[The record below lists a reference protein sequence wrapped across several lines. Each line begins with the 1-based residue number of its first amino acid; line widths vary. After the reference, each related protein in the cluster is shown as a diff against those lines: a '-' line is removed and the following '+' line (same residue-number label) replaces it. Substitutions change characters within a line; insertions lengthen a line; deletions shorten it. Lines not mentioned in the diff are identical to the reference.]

1 MALLGRAAAARG
13 VIRRAG
19 ASVMLLDP
27 ARRQRLRASTGARI
41 VALRTSFFTRAW
53 SLRSVLSFRLPT
65 LVSRAG
71 RRRPRLRIKVLVFVL
86 LVPRRRVP
94 PGVVDAGSVSPVAA
108 GTPTVCF
115 VTVSPT
121 ISTVARRCSAFPRP
135 ASDRPPVAVDDR
147 AAIRAAEVIVI
158 ASGIHVNNVTGCDVG
173 ARGGA
178 HPMPAEHQSQQVAA
192 LSYHCDTCGTAMAP
206 MTAAIRRHDRVPVAT
221 E

>member
-1 MALLGRAAAARG
+1 
-13 VIRRAG
+13 
-19 ASVMLLDP
+19 MLLDP
-27 ARRQRLRASTGARI
+27 ARRQRLRVSTRARI
-41 VALRTSFFTRAW
+41 VALRTSFITRAW

-71 RRRPRLRIKVLVFVL
+71 RRRPRLCAKVLVFVL
-86 LVPRRRVP
+86 LVPRRRAP
-94 PGVVDAGSVSPVAA
+94 PGVVDAGPVGPVAA

-121 ISTVARRCSAFPRP
+121 TSTLARRCSVFPRP

-158 ASGIHVNNVTGCDVG
+158 ASGIHVNNVTGCGVG
-173 ARGGA
+173 ARGGV
-178 HPMPAEHQSQQVAA
+178 HSMPAEHPSQQVAVR
-192 LSYHCDTCGTAMAP
+192 SCRCDICETTTAP
-206 MTAAIRRHDRVPVAT
+206 RFAAIRHHDHVPVAT